1 MTASTSTLVKLYQT
15 IANLYQKQATGK
27 LTFTSGKKQ
36 WQFFFH
42 RGQIAYA
49 VDRQFRVR
57 RWKRAIRSNGGET
70 QVNFTPSANRDPWE
84 YYYLLQEVSQQ
95 NLTLA
100 KANAIIQAVVREIFF
115 AIAAEKQIKGKW
127 QSGWKLAKI
136 ANPELSLPTAIV
148 KPLFKEVQKLQADWR
163 NLGLNCKY
171 ADLAPSLQLSDELIQ
186 SGATSLLN
194 LKPLL
199 NGKRSF
205 WDLAAMRKQS
215 FAAAVRLLSYYIQQN
230 AILWQAIEDLPVPF
244 AVPATLLPRDLSSRP
259 LVACVD
265 DSAQACYHM
274 EELLEQLGY
283 RCISVSD
290 PVKALPELMQHKPDL
305 ILMDLVMPVMNGYEL
320 CSHLRRVP
328 SLQETPTILMTGSKG
343 LVDRV
348 RGKMVGAN
356 DLLLKPIE
364 REQLRELLEKY
375 LSPNNTQS
383 PKIRATNS
391 RELAAPA
398 LNFVRDNAQL
408 AMANA

>member
-1 MTASTSTLVKLYQT
+1 MAASTSTLVKLYQT
-15 IANLYQKQATGK
+15 IINLYQKQATGK

-49 VDRQFRVR
+49 VDRQFRIR
-57 RWKRAIRSNGGET
+57 RWRRAIRENEGRMYVG
-70 QVNFTPSANRDPWE
+70 FTPTAIRTPWE

-95 NLTLA
+95 HLNPV
-100 KANAIIQAVVREIFF
+100 KARAIVQAVLREILF
-115 AIAAEKQIKGKW
+115 AIAAEKQVKGQW

-136 ANPELSLPTAIV
+136 ANPELSLSATTI

-163 NLGLNCKY
+163 SLGLNCKY

-186 SGATSLLN
+186 SGGASLLN

-215 FAAAVRLLSYYIQQN
+215 FAAAVRLLGYYIQQK
-230 AILWQAIEDLPVPF
+230 AISWLAIGDLPAPF
-244 AVPATLLPRDLSSRP
+244 TVPAVSISKDLSSRP

-265 DSAQACYHM
+265 DSTQACYQM

-283 RCISVSD
+283 RCISISD
-290 PVKALPELMQHKPDL
+290 PVQALPELMQHKPDL

-328 SLQETPTILMTGSKG
+328 SLQETPTVLMTGSKSI
-343 LVDRV
+343 VDRV

-364 REQLRELLEKY
+364 REQLRELLDKHLNSDNNSSTKIPLDNTETY
-375 LSPNNTQS
+375 LEW
-383 PKIRATNS
+383 KA
-391 RELAAPA
+391 
-398 LNFVRDNAQL
+398 V
-408 AMANA
+408 

>member
-1 MTASTSTLVKLYQT
+1 MAASTPTLVKLYQT
-15 IANLYQKQATGK
+15 IVNLYQKQATGQ

-49 VDRQFRVR
+49 VDRQFRIR
-57 RWKRAIRSNGGET
+57 RWKRAIRENEGRIHVG
-70 QVNFTPSANRDPWE
+70 FTPTAIRTPWE

-95 NLTLA
+95 HLNPV
-100 KANAIIQAVVREIFF
+100 KGRAIVQAVLREILF
-115 AIAAEKQIKGKW
+115 AIAAEKHVKGQW

-136 ANPELSLPTAIV
+136 ANPELSLPATTV
-148 KPLFKEVQKLQADWR
+148 KPLFKEVQKLQADWCS
-163 NLGLNCKY
+163 LGLNCKY

-186 SGATSLLN
+186 SGGTSLLN

-215 FAAAVRLLSYYIQQN
+215 FAAAVRLLGYYLQQK
-230 AILWQAIEDLPVPF
+230 AILWQAIGDLPAPF
-244 AVPATLLPRDLSSRP
+244 TTQVASTSSALTSRP

-265 DSAQACYHM
+265 DSAQTCYRV

-283 RCISVSD
+283 RCMSISD
-290 PVKALPELMQHKPDL
+290 PVRALPELMQYTPDL

-364 REQLRELLEKY
+364 REQLRKLLEKY
-375 LSPNNTQS
+375 LNPDNTRS
-383 PKIRATNS
+383 NEIPAANS
-391 RELAAPA
+391 RALATRA
-398 LNFVRDNAQL
+398 LNAVRENSQL
-408 AMANA
+408 AMANT